1 MPNKN
6 ATFFRAQR
14 GFTLVEVMFAIL
26 IALIVMA
33 AMTGVFIAH
42 SRSYTRHEDIS
53 GLQQIM
59 RGVMMLMPAEMRLAG
74 CDPTGKAHAGIEKA
88 NATEF
93 EFTMDIG
100 GFEGHPN
107 DANGDTKDPGERVAY
122 KFERGKECDGATVAP
137 GGTLCRRVQETRN
150 GMGEWSAV
158 AGNID
163 RLEFNYIMENGNA
176 QTKPNRSRYKDI
188 RAVQISLLARSE
200 LTDPRFTNTVS
211 YSSASGANWNVD
223 AGDESRHRRRLLLT
237 TIQLRN
243 MGYAK

>member
-1 MPNKN
+1 MQRIDAAIARN
-6 ATFFRAQR
+6 QR
-14 GFTLVEVMFAIL
+14 GFTLVEMMFAIL

-42 SRSYTRHEDIS
+42 SRSYTRHDDLS
-53 GLQQIM
+53 NLQQTM
-59 RGVMMLMPAEMRLAG
+59 RGVMMLMPPEFRMAG
-74 CDPTGKAHAGIEKA
+74 CDPTGKAHAGIETAKE
-88 NATEF
+88 TEF

-107 DANGDTKDPGERVAY
+107 EANGDIKDPGERVGY
-122 KFERGKECDGATVAP
+122 KFERGRECDGATPAP
-137 GGTLCRRVQETRN
+137 GGTLCRRVQEGN
-150 GMGEWSAV
+150 GVMGEWNAI

-163 RLEFNYIMENGNA
+163 RLEFNYIMESGS
-176 QTKPNRSRYKDI
+176 SRPDPPLSQYKNI

-200 LTDPRFTNTVS
+200 LRDQAFHKADAYT
-211 YSSASGANWNVD
+211 SASGKEWSV
-223 AGDESRHRRRLLLT
+223 AGDEAHHRRRLVLT